1 MLKKLETLKAQGS
14 RGGDYKTGV
23 ANTLAK
29 YSLAVK
35 DAESQMKDNSSHFI
49 LRLAYCRSE
58 ELRRWFLQLESEL
71 FRFRFEN
78 EGASS
83 IERFMRV
90 RGGVRVVCCTL
101 RAACCGCVCMLHVLR
116 VCGARARACLRLYC
130 ARVCVC
136 VRARASPPSY
146 TLPRPPSLS
155 PPTSGQRLELHLHR

>member
-90 RGGVRVVCCTL
+90 RVACVVACVWRACGVRVACVWCAARCALRVVVACVCCM
-101 RAACCGCVCMLHVLR
+101 CCVSV
-116 VCGARARACLRLYC
+116 ARARA
-130 ARVCVC
+130 RV
-136 VRARASPPSY
+136 
-146 TLPRPPSLS
+146 
-155 PPTSGQRLELHLHR
+155 

>member
-90 RGGVRVVCCTL
+90 RGGVRVACVW
-101 RAACCGCVCMLHVLR
+101 RACGVLHAARCVLWVRVYVACVACCVSV
-116 VCGARARACLRLYC
+116 ARARA
-130 ARVCVC
+130 RV
-136 VRARASPPSY
+136 
-146 TLPRPPSLS
+146 
-155 PPTSGQRLELHLHR
+155 

>member
-90 RGGVRVVCCTL
+90 RVACVSRRPGGGCA
-101 RAACCGCVCMLHVLR
+101 RAAAACGHIMQPHSSQSYR
-116 VCGARARACLRLYC
+116 SAPG
-130 ARVCVC
+130 
-136 VRARASPPSY
+136 SPS
-146 TLPRPPSLS
+146 R
-155 PPTSGQRLELHLHR
+155 

>member
-90 RGGVRVVCCTL
+90 RVACVWCACGVLHAARCVLWLRVYVACV
-101 RAACCGCVCMLHVLR
+101 ACCVSV
-116 VCGARARACLRLYC
+116 ARARA
-130 ARVCVC
+130 RV
-136 VRARASPPSY
+136 
-146 TLPRPPSLS
+146 
-155 PPTSGQRLELHLHR
+155 